1 MRFVWSAV
9 MLAALA
15 APAFA
20 GVADDDE
27 KKPSSSSAG
36 SSDPLDRLEKLEKEL
51 KQLREENA
59 ARNAGLPEKM
69 SLEGQE
75 KKEAPKT
82 EVDFKA
88 SFTDGFHIKSTDG
101 NFDLHIGGRWLEE
114 YRYTF
119 NRRTDGGIRTSTNTF
134 LIREAFLSLD
144 GTIFHDFG
152 FKLNG
157 DFAPPQTATVGAPGS
172 TVSTGAIVEEGWV
185 EWKSFK
191 EVRLQFGSFK
201 APVSF
206 ETTDSPRFAALIQR
220 SPMARFMPNFDLGA
234 KAYGSFADTA
244 LTYELALTNGRSHLS
259 NTGRDNPDDN

>member
-119 NRRTDGGIRTSTNTF
+119 NRRTDTGAGLRTSTNTF
-134 LIREAFLSLD
+134 YAREAFISLD
-144 GTIFHDFG
+144 GTLYKDFG
-152 FKLNG
+152 FKVNG
-157 DFAPPQTATVGAPGS
+157 DFSQNQTATALPA
-172 TVSTGAIVEEGWV
+172 STGAI
-185 EWKSFK
+185 
-191 EVRLQFGSFK
+191 
-201 APVSF
+201 
-206 ETTDSPRFAALIQR
+206 
-220 SPMARFMPNFDLGA
+220 
-234 KAYGSFADTA
+234 
-244 LTYELALTNGRSHLS
+244 
-259 NTGRDNPDDN
+259 